1 MATTSLQYA
10 THTQFKELVPY
21 VSSAGDNKIPIYN
34 WVVVSGSKYA
44 AHNSGLVT
52 QLFANGEDLGPQ
64 QSAHTDLNVEGE
76 WFYNSAE
83 DVLYYYSATSPA
95 DKLMESGSE
104 WTDLI
109 DQQLENATME
119 LNSMLD
125 ARFPIPIPQT
135 FQHGADVSNDTPEY
149 DFLIIKATCYIAGA
163 NMLRASNPEDERAT
177 ALYDMITNL
186 DGTGIIDKI
195 NKAEIKLRFEIDK
208 GDASGEIIESVRTGT
223 MYLVETYCESW
234 SGALYDKIEIVC
246 GSGDGG
252 VYGTAKIDVKTLDGD
267 NLSGNTISDII
278 VTGGLQHLTGGLYVR
293 FEGNSMTA
301 GDKWFLPV
309 RSKGLQS
316 TNSAIKTIN
325 VRT

>member
-208 GDASGEIIESVRTGT
+208 GDSVGEIIESVRTGT
-223 MYLVETYCESW
+223 MYLVETYCEGW
-234 SGALYDKIEIVC
+234 GGELYDKVEILC
-246 GSGDGG
+246 TTGG
-252 VYGTAKIDVKTLDGD
+252 AYGTAEVTVKTYGSKK
-267 NLSGNTISDII
+267 LSGTELTGRVI
-278 VTGGLQHLTGGLYVR
+278 TGGLQEMANGLYVR
-293 FEGNSMTA
+293 FEGNSMTQN
-301 GDKWFLPV
+301 DKWFIPV
-309 RSKGLQS
+309 RSRGLQT